1 MGDQP
6 SAGTASRAEPGRGG
20 APGTA
25 LRLGLLVVLGAA
37 LGLATARFVLVG
49 SGLSL
54 LLWGAVAAAVG
65 CVSTSTAVAVRD
77 SAAFG
82 FVLGT
87 SFMVFGYDG
96 SAPLVSRLPAFGLL
110 GLVAAACA
118 VAVAALCRWAWSRRG
133 RRVHR

>member
-1 MGDQP
+1 MGDRLRGGP
-6 SAGTASRAEPGRGG
+6 ASRAGPGRGG
-20 APGTA
+20 TPATA

-54 LLWGAVAAAVG
+54 LLWGAVAAAIG
-65 CVSTSTAVAVRD
+65 CVSASMAGAVRD

-96 SAPLVSRLPAFGLL
+96 AAPLVSRLPAFGLL

-118 VAVAALCRWAWSRRG
+118 VAIAALCRWAWSH
-133 RRVHR
+133 RVQR